1 MNDTIQI
8 QEKIRKFVIKT
19 SYISD
24 NQINNNSLIFNQG
37 IMDSM
42 GFISLISF
50 LEDTF
55 SIKASDNEL
64 LDTNF
69 ESIDAIT
76 DFVKRKLNEN

>member
-8 QEKIRKFVIKT
+8 QKKIRQFIIKT

-24 NQINNNSLIFNQG
+24 DQINNNSMIFTQG

-42 GFISLISF
+42 GFISLINF
-50 LEDTF
+50 IEETF

-76 DFVKRKLNEN
+76 DFIIRKLNEN

>member
-1 MNDTIQI
+1 MIDTMQV
-8 QEKIRKFVIKT
+8 QEKIRQFIIKT

-24 NQINNNSLIFNQG
+24 DQINNNSLIFTQG

-50 LEDTF
+50 IEDTF

-76 DFVKRKLNEN
+76 DFVNRKLNEN